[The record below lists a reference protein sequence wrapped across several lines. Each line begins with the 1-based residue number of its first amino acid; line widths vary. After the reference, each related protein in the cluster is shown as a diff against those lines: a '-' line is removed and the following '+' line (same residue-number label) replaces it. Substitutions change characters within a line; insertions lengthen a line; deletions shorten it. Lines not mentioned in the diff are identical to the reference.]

1 MFFLKYGEPAG
12 SQNGKVENTIMIT
25 DVIEQNEMQTI
36 ADETTKIIA
45 KATAK
50 ASAISALPLPL
61 VDVAGVIYVQM
72 KMVEELAE
80 LRGLDVSDKG
90 KLFVSSIITGVVG
103 KMLSEAAMSLA
114 EATSVDQLLTGT
126 LVRASI
132 SGFITTITGEVY
144 DHHFRGGGTLDDISY
159 RTYIEYFNQQLKS
172 DRLSIDN
179 LSANL
184 IDSTMERFGVA

>member
-1 MFFLKYGEPAG
+1 
-12 SQNGKVENTIMIT
+12 
-25 DVIEQNEMQTI
+25 MQTI

-50 ASAISALPLPL
+50 ASTISALPLPL

-80 LRGLDVSDKG
+80 LRRLDVSDKG

>member
-1 MFFLKYGEPAG
+1 
-12 SQNGKVENTIMIT
+12 
-25 DVIEQNEMQTI
+25 MQAI

-90 KLFVSSIITGVVG
+90 KLFVSSIITGVVS

-144 DHHFRGGGTLDDISY
+144 DHHFRVGGTLDDISY
-159 RTYIEYFNQQLKS
+159 HTYIEYFNQQLKS